1 MFKIYP
7 MRKLIVLVF
16 VCLSFVSLGQK
27 SFSKGSIVIDLNA
40 NLGIYNTVAQDSVGR
55 AEGTKETD
63 KAVPYA
69 FALGFEYGVL
79 DFLSV
84 GIKGQLSTYLQGS
97 DSTGK
102 PRPTVKGS
110 DIVLVVNSHLVRTK
124 RFDLVF
130 GGNFGYSNL
139 KFKSN
144 DANGSMAKGGGVA
157 YDIHLTPRLY
167 FSKNFGMFSSL
178 AYAGVSYKKLKFSD
192 NVRKYTETVSLK
204 GSGVNCALGF
214 QVTFGGE

>member
-1 MFKIYP
+1 MKKI
-7 MRKLIVLVF
+7 LCVLF
-16 VCLSFVSLGQK
+16 ASLTLTSFSQK

-40 NLGIYNTVAQDSVGR
+40 NLGIYNTVAQDSSDR
-55 AEGTKETD
+55 AEGIKQTD

-69 FALGFEYGVL
+69 FALGVEYGVL

-84 GIKGQLSTYLQGS
+84 GIKGQTATYLQGK
-97 DSTGK
+97 DTTGG
-102 PRPTVKGS
+102 PVATVKGN
-110 DIVLVVNSHLVRTK
+110 DIVLVVNGHLVRTK

-130 GGNFGYSNL
+130 GGNVGYSNI

-144 DANGSMAKGGGVA
+144 DSKASMAKGGGVA
-157 YDIHLTPRLY
+157 YDLHLTPRLY
-167 FSKNFGMFSSL
+167 FSKNFGMFFSL
-178 AYAGVSYKKLKFSD
+178 SYAGVSYKKLKFSD

-204 GSGVNCALGF
+204 GSGVNYALGF